1 MRLSPEGHSSRQI
14 ALSLPGK
21 IPPGNITAMKRTFH
35 IHSSAGLRLHAT
47 EWLPASE
54 PCGILIVVHGLSDHA
69 GRFEHYASYF
79 NNAGYGVYCCDLM
92 GNGRSEGKRG
102 HFPALDPVMADMGL
116 FMKEVRSLFPSLP
129 VFLYGQSMG
138 GNLVLNFGIR
148 RKPSVRGI
156 IASSP
161 WLRLAKPPPAP
172 ARMLASLIAGFLPS
186 LIIPNG
192 IDPSDLSHNEAVAK
206 AYAEDPLV
214 HRKISMKTFAIITR
228 SGEYAIE
235 QAATLEVPF
244 LLLHG
249 TDDRITSHAASE
261 DFFNRL
267 AGEQNR
273 FVSWPGLYHELHNEF
288 EKEKVLGTILEWM
301 ERLQDR

>member
-1 MRLSPEGHSSRQI
+1 
-14 ALSLPGK
+14 
-21 IPPGNITAMKRTFH
+21 MKRTFH
-35 IHSSAGLRLHAT
+35 IHSTTGLLLHAT
-47 EWLPASE
+47 EWLPAGQ

-69 GRFEHYASYF
+69 GRFEHLASFF

-102 HFPALDPVMADMGL
+102 HFPAPDPVMADMDL
-116 FMKEVRSLFPSLP
+116 FMKEVKSLHPALP

-148 RKPSVRGI
+148 RNPSVRGI

-172 ARMLASLIAGFLPS
+172 ARMLASLMAGLLPS

-192 IDPSDLSHNEAVAK
+192 IDPSDLSHDVAVAA
-206 AYAEDPLV
+206 AYAGDPLV
-214 HRKISMKTFAIITR
+214 HRKISMKTFMVITR

-235 QAATLEVPF
+235 HAAKLEVPV

-249 TDDRITSHAASE
+249 TGDRITSHAASE
-261 DFFNRL
+261 DFFSRL

-273 FVSWPGLYHELHNEF
+273 FVSWPGLYHELHNEC
-288 EKEKVLGTILEWM
+288 EKGAVMECVLDWIKTTTSKV
-301 ERLQDR
+301 